1 MISSLSLTSAI
12 ALFVG
17 LAAIIAISG
26 TFLTRAGDRL
36 ADQTGWGE
44 AVIGGMLL
52 GAVTSL
58 SGITTSVTAAL
69 DGYAQLSISNAIGG
83 IAAQTLFLAIADL
96 TYRKANLEHASAS
109 LPNLIQG
116 VLLIVMLSAV
126 SFIIMAPEWHLWFLH
141 PGSIL
146 LLFIYGAGSYIVNNA
161 RKDPMWQPLKTEET
175 IEDIP
180 DKQDDE
186 PMRTTLVKFIT
197 SALVVGLAG
206 YFVAKLGIVISEKS
220 NLDQSFVGGLFTAV
234 ATSLPELV
242 VVLAA
247 VRQGALVM
255 AMGNIIGGNSFDVLF
270 VAFADIAYT
279 EGSIY
284 HNVSEAQLYLIIL
297 ALLINAVLLMGM
309 LHRQKHG
316 LAKSG
321 WESITILLL
330 FTGGYLLLY
339 FL

>member
-1 MISSLSLTSAI
+1 MISSLPLHWAI
-12 ALFVG
+12 VLFIGFAL
-17 LAAIIAISG
+17 IIATAG
-26 TFLTRAGDRL
+26 TYLTRAGDRL

-58 SGITTSVTAAL
+58 SGITTSVTAAM
-69 DGYAQLSISNAIGG
+69 DGYAQLSVSNAVGG

-96 TYRKANLEHASAS
+96 TYRRANLEHASAS
-109 LPNLIQG
+109 LPNLLQG
-116 VLLIVMLSAV
+116 ILLIIMLSAV
-126 SFIIMAPEWHLWFLH
+126 SFIIMTPKWYLWFLH

-146 LLFIYGAGSYIVNNA
+146 LLIIYIAGSYIVNNA
-161 RKDPMWQPLKTEET
+161 RKNPMWQPLKTKET
-175 IEDIP
+175 IQDIP
-180 DKQDDE
+180 SKINQE
-186 PMRTTLVKFIT
+186 AMSTTIVKF
-197 SALVVGLAG
+197 SAAALVVAVSG
-206 YFVAKLGIVISEKS
+206 YFVAKTGVVIMEQS
-220 NLDQSFVGGLFTAV
+220 NLNQSFVGGLFTAV

-270 VAFADIAYT
+270 VAFADMAYT

-284 HNVSEAQLYLIIL
+284 HHVNDGQLYLIML
-297 ALLINAVLLMGM
+297 ALLINSVLLMGM

-321 WESITILLL
+321 WESISIILL
-330 FTGGYLLLY
+330 FAGGYFLLY